1 MTIDRDTML
10 LLNAYHDGELSPS
23 ETLAMDARL
32 AREPELALRLDALR
46 SISTATRKVLPGE
59 AAPDR
64 LRASVLASIGQDMRL
79 ASNDEDLE
87 VSPLTPWRAIAAS
100 LMIGLLGGATIGGYA
115 VYSLQQQQEK
125 GQLENE
131 IVTAHLRALIA
142 PQPFDI
148 ASSDNHVV
156 KPWFNGRTTIA
167 PITPDLASE
176 GFALIGGR
184 VDLIGGK
191 PVPVMTYRRNRHII
205 SVTAL
210 EREGDDAGPL
220 PSIVGTNVVEW
231 TGGGLT
237 YIAASDVNPAD
248 LATFAKL
255 FREQLPTP
263 R

>member
-46 SISTATRKVLPGE
+46 SISAATRKVLPGE

-79 ASNDEDLE
+79 NDEDLE
-87 VSPLTPWRAIAAS
+87 VSPPTPWQAIAAS
-100 LMIGLLGGATIGGYA
+100 VMIGLLGGAAIGGYA
-115 VYSLQQQQEK
+115 VHSLQQRQAA
-125 GQLENE
+125 GQLESE

-191 PVPVMTYRRNRHII
+191 PVPVMTYRRNRHTI

-210 EREGDDAGPL
+210 ERVGDDAGPV
-220 PSIVGTNVVEW
+220 PSINGTNVVKW

-237 YIAASDVNPAD
+237 YIAASDVNPVD
-248 LATFAKL
+248 LAAFAKL
-255 FREQLPTP
+255 FREQLPKP